1 MRSIALAL
9 ASATLLLAADMA
21 QEGARWWSHIQ
32 VLADDNME
40 GRNTGSPAHRRAAQF
55 VAGEFERAGLK
66 PAGTSGYFQSVH
78 LEVRSIDEPA
88 SNLALV
94 RDGKATP
101 LTLGE
106 DASFSLRADLAP
118 HVDAPAVFVGH
129 GLVIPEL
136 HIDEL
141 AGLDLK
147 GKSAV
152 FLNGGPTSI
161 PSALKAHYSSAGER
175 WKALQK
181 AGAIG
186 MASIANPKSM
196 DIPWERAKL
205 ARLNPTMSFSDKK
218 LVESDGVQFSITV
231 NPANA
236 EKLFAASGH
245 TFADMLQLADADQAL
260 PHFPL
265 NVGFRANVK
274 LGHSQVESQNVV
286 ALRPGSDPKLKNEYV
301 IYSAHLD
308 HLGIGQP
315 INGDRIYNGAM
326 DDASGV
332 ASLLEIATMMKERN
346 LRLKR
351 SVLFIAVTGEEKGE
365 LGSTFFANNPTVPVK
380 SIVADINMDMYLPL
394 FPLKYLEVQGL
405 GESTLGNDIRAAC
418 KKAGV
423 EVQADKEPDRNLFIR
438 SDQYS
443 FIKRGVPALA
453 FKFGYT
459 PGSPEE
465 KVAKEWLKV
474 RYHAPSDDLNQPV
487 DKPAAAEFNRILLDV
502 GERVA
507 DAADRPHWN
516 DNSFFKRFAE
526 AGN

>member
-1 MRSIALAL
+1 MRSLILGL
-9 ASATLLLAADMA
+9 TATSVLLAADVA
-21 QEGARWWSHIQ
+21 QEGVRWWSHIQ
-32 VLADDNME
+32 VLADDKME
-40 GRNTGSPAHRRAAQF
+40 GRNTGSEGHRMAAQF

-66 PAGTSGYFQSVH
+66 PAGTSGYLQQVK

-94 RDGKATP
+94 RGGEATP
-101 LTLGE
+101 LELGE
-106 DASFSLRADLAP
+106 DASFNLRADLAP
-118 HVDAPAVFVGH
+118 NVEAQAVFVGH
-129 GLVIPEL
+129 GLVIPEM
-136 HIDEL
+136 HVDEL

-147 GKSAV
+147 GKIAV
-152 FLNGGPTSI
+152 FINGGPSSI

-175 WKALQK
+175 WKAFQK
-181 AGAIG
+181 AGVIG
-186 MASIANPKSM
+186 MATIPNPKSM
-196 DIPWERAKL
+196 DIPWDRGKL
-205 ARLNPTMSFSDKK
+205 ARLNPTMSLADKQ
-218 LVESDGVQFSITV
+218 LVETSGIQFSINV

-236 EKLFAASGH
+236 EKIFAASGH
-245 TFADMLQLADADQAL
+245 SFGEMLKLADADQAL
-260 PHFPL
+260 PRFPL
-265 NVGFRANVK
+265 NIGFRANVK
-274 LGHSQVESQNVV
+274 LGHSQAESPNVV
-286 ALRPGSDPKLKNEYV
+286 AVRPGSDPKLKNEYV
-301 IYSAHLD
+301 IFSAHLD

-365 LGSTFFANNPTVPVK
+365 LGSTYFANNPTVSKK

-394 FPLKYLEVQGL
+394 FALKYLEVQGL
-405 GESTLGNDIRAAC
+405 AESTLGNDIRAAC
-418 KKAGV
+418 QTAGV
-423 EVQADKEPDRNLFIR
+423 QVQADKEPDRNLFIR

-443 FIKRGVPALA
+443 FIKQGVPALA
-453 FKFGYT
+453 FKFGYL

-465 KVAKEWLKV
+465 ALAKNWLKE

-487 DKPAAAEFNRILLDV
+487 DKTAAAQFNRILLDA

-507 DAADRPHWN
+507 NAADRPHWN
-516 DNSFFKRFAE
+516 ENSFFKRFA
-526 AGN
+526 AGE